1 MKSIEIPYFL
11 YLFHVFST
19 HWYFHQVPST
29 PDSPVRAGVLR
40 PTHVRSVGVV
50 TTPHLVGFRRV
61 NFGLISGSVQS
72 CGIIVK
78 WYLTW
83 LNFRRVQHPTMK
95 SYANKQ
101 RLLNSPITIGI
112 QWYSYLLY
120 QIYVI
125 LILCSCYIHMLFTLI
140 PLCYPIL
147 YTLYNS

>member
-112 QWYSYLLY
+112 QWYSTNFDPLWC
-120 QIYVI
+120 QWVSTSKSSSQMSW
-125 LILCSCYIHMLFTLI
+125 CWMWMI
-140 PLCYPIL
+140 PEICKLWL
-147 YTLYNS
+147 

>member
-112 QWYSYLLY
+112 QWYSTNFDPLWC
-120 QIYVI
+120 QWV
-125 LILCSCYIHMLFTLI
+125 STSKSSSQMSWRWMWMI
-140 PLCYPIL
+140 PEICKLWL
-147 YTLYNS
+147 